1 MKKFLTYLSLVLLVI
16 VESSLGRYIEISG
29 ISPNPALCFTII
41 YALTNGSVRSAALG
55 LVCGLLFD
63 SVSNVAF
70 GFNSLVLMYMCLM
83 CSYFS
88 RKFYYHNK
96 TALVFGV
103 FMYGIVYET
112 VCLIFTAV
120 TFSDAPFFYT
130 FFRFIL
136 PEAFLNSL
144 IAIPMLWWV
153 KWLNNEYI
161 RGI

>member
-41 YALTNGSVRSAALG
+41 YALTNGSFKSAALG

-63 SVSNVAF
+63 SVSNAAF
-70 GFNSLVLMYMCLM
+70 GFNSLVLMYMCLL

-103 FMYGIVYET
+103 FMYSLVYET
-112 VCLIFTAV
+112 ICFIFTAF
-120 TFSDAPFFYT
+120 TFYNAPFFHT
-130 FFRFIL
+130 LFRFIL
-136 PEAFLNSL
+136 AEAFLNSL